1 MGKTFRRN
9 NKFRSKEHRKTFH
22 KNYHPNKKIKHFK
35 KNIKSSPDFNEEL

>member
-22 KNYHPNKKIKHFK
+22 KLSSNKKIKHFK
-35 KNIKSSPDFNEEL
+35 KNIKEFLDFNEE